1 MRLFL
6 FITLVCL
13 AFSIHG
19 NSFTYFFNG
28 PETRTDTIPP
38 PPPGGPVTLTGP
50 SSACVGDASEYIT
63 EVPLAC
69 ICQWYV
75 DDVLQPDTLP
85 VFTIVWEQAGTREI
99 AVAFLCSGGELTEP
113 ETIAVSVFG
122 VQQPTPIDGPAL
134 VCEYVTETYSTV
146 TGPGDSCQWTVNGVI
161 QPGYAPFINYAFGGP
176 GNYWFEVFVY
186 NPCGTSNTQTK
197 AVTADGTSPFVF
209 LGNDTTL
216 LPEQTLL
223 LDAGNPGCE
232 YLWST
237 GATTQT
243 ILVGVTGTYSVT
255 VTNDCGSEED
265 TIVVTVLVGTEE
277 MTNPAPCH
285 VTILENHTVR
295 FTDLPRGTA
304 IVRVFNLLGTEM
316 YNGPASNDILLPDPG
331 IYIVRVQADEF
342 ICQEKIFIK

>member
-1 MRLFL
+1 MKLALYSTLFYL
-6 FITLVCL
+6 IS
-13 AFSIHG
+13 AFCSYG
-19 NSFTYFFNG
+19 SGFQVQYPTG
-28 PETRTDTIPP
+28 KMDTIPP

-69 ICQWYV
+69 ICQWYI

-85 VFTIVWEQAGTREI
+85 VFTLVWEQAGTREI
-99 AVAFLCSGGELTEP
+99 AVAFLCSGGELTDP
-113 ETIAVSVFG
+113 ETLSVSVFG

-134 VCEYVTETYSTV
+134 VCEYVSETYSTV
-146 TGPGDSCQWTVNGVI
+146 TGPGDSCQWKVNGVI
-161 QPGYAPFINYAFGGP
+161 QPGYAPSINYAFGGP
-176 GNYWFEVFVY
+176 GNYWFEVFAY
-186 NPCGTSNTQTK
+186 NPCGTSNTETK
-197 AVTADGTSPFVF
+197 AVTANGTAPFVF

-255 VTNDCGSEED
+255 VTNDCGSGED
-265 TIVVTVLVGTEE
+265 TIVVTVLVGMEE
-277 MTNPAPCH
+277 MINPTPCH
-285 VTILENHTVR
+285 LTILENRTISI
-295 FTDLPRGTA
+295 TDLPCGTA
-304 IVRVFNLLGTEM
+304 IARVFNLSGTEV
-316 YNGPASNDILLPDPG
+316 YKGPADDDILLPDPG
-331 IYIVRVQADEF
+331 IYIIRVLTDEF

>member
-6 FITLVCL
+6 FISLVCL

-19 NSFTYFFNG
+19 NSINYLLDRS
-28 PETRTDTIPP
+28 ETRPDTIPP

-50 SSACVGDASEYIT
+50 SSACVGDTSEYST

-75 DDVLQPDTLP
+75 DEVLQADTLP

-99 AVAFLCSGGELTEP
+99 AVAFLCSGELTDP
-113 ETIAVSVFG
+113 EIISVSVFG
-122 VQQPTPIDGPAL
+122 VQQPTPINGPAL
-134 VCEYVTETYSTV
+134 VCEYVSETYSTV
-146 TGPGDSCQWTVNGVI
+146 TGPGDSCQWTVNGIV
-161 QPGYAPFINYAFGGP
+161 QPGFGPSINYSFGGP
-176 GNYWFEVFVY
+176 GNYWFEVFSY
-186 NPCGTSNTQTK
+186 NPCGTSNPQTL
-197 AVTADGTSPFVF
+197 AVEADGAAPFIF

-223 LDAGNPGCE
+223 LDAGNPGCQ

-243 ILVGVTGTYSVT
+243 ILVSVTGTYFVT
-255 VTNDCGSEED
+255 VTNDCGSGQD

-277 MTNPAPCH
+277 MSGRSQCPL
-285 VTILENHTVR
+285 TILENRSVR
-295 FTDLPRGTA
+295 FADLPKGTA
-304 IVRVFNLLGTEM
+304 HAQVFNLSGSEV
-316 YNGPASNDILLPDPG
+316 YKGRAGGDILLPGPG
-331 IYIVRVQADEF
+331 IYIIRVLTDEF